1 MKSRLKRLEKLAE
14 QEMIVIPQQDGPPAK
29 FPPGAA
35 QEAFFTS
42 LERLKGN
49 LDIGEHPLSSAAAN
63 SPDPDWHNSFVA
75 GTHTVVG
82 GEVPGDLSE

>member
-1 MKSRLKRLEKLAE
+1 MRNRLRRLEKVAE
-14 QEMIVIPQQDGPPAK
+14 EDLILIPQLDGPPLK
-29 FPPGAA
+29 FPPSAA
-35 QEAFFTS
+35 EEAFHTS

-49 LDIGEHPLSSAAAN
+49 LDVDEHPLSTAAAN

-82 GEVPGDLSE
+82 GEMPPDLSE